1 MVDLGRIFAIKK
13 YAIHDGP
20 NIRTTV
26 FFKGCPLRCAW
37 CHNPEGISS
46 AIERVW
52 VSDRCIGCGECLEG
66 CQAGALFFENNDPV
80 RRPDTTTHEE
90 TWPPADAF
98 FHTKKII
105 RDLDLCVGCGH
116 CVDICPALAHEATG
130 YETDVTTIMEAI
142 KKDIPFYDQ
151 SGGGVTFSGGDPL
164 FQPQFLLALLK
175 ASQNLGIHRAVD
187 TCAHATT
194 DLLPEIAQHTD
205 LFLIDIKHMESDT
218 HKKLTGVPN
227 GLILENIRCIAGMKK
242 EIRFRIP
249 LIEGVN
255 SDPYNIEKTGRFIAD
270 IAPESGVD
278 LLPYHEMASSKYGKL
293 GMAVS
298 PLSFRKPDNS
308 QLTRCRQQLEG
319 LGLKVTV
326 GG

>member
-37 CHNPEGISS
+37 CHNPEGISQ

-52 VSDRCIGCGECLEG
+52 VADRCIGCGECLQE
-66 CQAGALFFENNDPV
+66 CQAGALSLENQ
-80 RRPDTTTHEE
+80 
-90 TWPPADAF
+90 
-98 FHTKKII
+98 KLI
-105 RDLDLCVGCGH
+105 RDHDRCVGCGH

-130 YETDVTTIMEAI
+130 YDVDVATIMEVI

-175 ASQNLGIHRAVD
+175 ACGNLKIHRAVD

-194 DLLPEIAQHTD
+194 DLLPDIIDHTD
-205 LFLIDIKHMESDT
+205 LFLIDIKQMESDT

-249 LIEGVN
+249 LIDGVN
-255 SDPYNIEKTGRFIAD
+255 SDPYHIEKTGRFIAD
-270 IAPESGVD
+270 IAPGSRVD
-278 LLPYHEMASSKYGKL
+278 LLPYHDMASSKYDKL
-293 GMAVS
+293 GVAVS
-298 PLSFRKPDNS
+298 SSDFRKPDDN
-308 QLTRCRQQLEG
+308 QLTRCSQQLVKMG
-319 LGLKVTV
+319 LQVTV